1 MKEPAVIRFLS
12 VLVAL
17 SVTATSFAQDTKLEK
32 GKWTVISD
40 STLAKV
46 EKIGYPGKTAGVT
59 VDPANGNV
67 FMVVPDNGLWLSTDH
82 GETFARVDDKK
93 IGGRTETGYA
103 LNFDPAGKRLMCFM
117 IYGSSGLT
125 TDGGK
130 TWTASKTSHLDYGAV
145 DWHAT
150 GKVFLGFR
158 HEKNGLLTLSTDAGQ
173 SWTDLQ
179 PGFSHVGVVSDKI
192 LLACKEKGKAI
203 LRSTD
208 GGQNWTEVSDI
219 MPAARVAIVRD
230 GTIYWA
236 SLKGLLTSK
245 DEGKIWEVLADSPPC
260 VFGPYFG
267 KSAQELMVVNKDGF
281 HESTDGGKNWKPVA
295 ALPTGFNVGLV
306 GPNYAWDPHANIL
319 YASAMGKDTLRFV
332 R

>member
-1 MKEPAVIRFLS
+1 MIRFLS
-12 VLVAL
+12 VMLLCIAVN
-17 SVTATSFAQDTKLEK
+17 SFAQEAKLEK

-67 FMVVPDNGLWLSTDH
+67 FMVVPDNGMWLSTDH

-117 IYGSSGLT
+117 IYGSSALT

-130 TWTASKTSHLDYGAV
+130 TWTASKTSHLDFGAV

-150 GKVFLGFR
+150 GKVFLSFR
-158 HEKNGLLTLSTDAGQ
+158 HENKDLLTLSTDEGQ
-173 SWTDLQ
+173 TWTDLQ
-179 PGFSHVGVVSDKI
+179 PGFSHLGVVSDKI
-192 LLACKEKGKAI
+192 LLASKKKGI

-208 GGQNWTEVSDI
+208 GGQTWTEVSDI
-219 MPAARVAIVRD
+219 TPTARVSIVRD

-236 SLKGLLTSK
+236 SAKGLLTSK
-245 DEGKIWEVLADSPPC
+245 DEGKTWEVLAGSPPC

-267 KSAQELMVVNKDGF
+267 KTATEMMLVNKEGF
-281 HESTDGGKNWKPVA
+281 HESTDGGKNWKPIA
-295 ALPTGFNVGLV
+295 PLPDTFTVGPV
-306 GPNYAWDPHANIL
+306 GPNYAWDPQANIL
-319 YASAMGKDTLRFV
+319 YASSMGKDTLRFV